1 MSQEPLR
8 NALKAVLFRAKYR
21 SSQEADY
28 ILGGFAR
35 DKAPAL
41 SEGALQQFAF
51 LLSHDDPEIFAWI
64 DAPETA
70 PSPLTAPLLTAIYEY
85 ALTLTPT
92 WSKS

>member
-35 DKAPAL
+35 EKAPKL
-41 SEGALQQFAF
+41 SENALEQFAF
-51 LLSHDDPEIFAWI
+51 LLTHDDPEIFAWL

-70 PSPLTAPLLTAIYEY
+70 PPPLTPSLLREIYEY
-85 ALTLTPT
+85 ATTLTPT
-92 WSKS
+92 WPKT